1 MIDMYTECCPI
12 PPLSLMTNYL
22 ILIID
27 TFSHT
32 GGLSD
37 VVAVSYLVLLKTVSS
52 SPSCENISDRSDIDI
67 SSSERSSPG
76 SDEVNFRRGYRA
88 SACSLSLGA
97 GGFSRDLTQVYNS
110 VPVRIVSTDIA
121 RCLYKSKVSE

>member
-1 MIDMYTECCPI
+1 MLPYTTTFPDDK
-12 PPLSLMTNYL
+12 LFNSNNRYL
-22 ILIID
+22 F
-27 TFSHT
+27 TH
-32 GGLSD
+32 GRP

-76 SDEVNFRRGYRA
+76 SDEVNFRRGYRV
-88 SACSLSLGA
+88 STCSLSLGA

-121 RCLYKSKVSE
+121 RCLYKSRVSE